1 MFTEFYKEKMKQNI
15 LEKATLTKTK
25 IKEMKNHKK
34 QTKAQEKI
42 MLLEEFEKTL
52 DQLEWK
58 ESNKYKVVEERD
70 RAH

>member
-1 MFTEFYKEKMKQNI
+1 
-15 LEKATLTKTK
+15 
-25 IKEMKNHKK
+25 
-34 QTKAQEKI
+34 